1 MLVLAMA
8 FPMTASNAFEPSDV
22 NRDGIT
28 NISDV
33 TFLINY
39 LLTEEWPDGPAT
51 NYEFVDL
58 GLSSG
63 TLWATQN
70 VGAENPEDY
79 GDYFA
84 WGETEPNKENYSWST
99 TAWVYYEGS
108 SLRLSKYNTD
118 SQYGEIDNK
127 TELDPEDDAAYVN
140 WGPEWRMPTNVQVN
154 ELLTQCT
161 WTWTEVN
168 GVKGRMVTGPNGNS
182 IFLPAAG
189 QRSGANL
196 SSTGTNG
203 NYWSRDLFVSNNTVK
218 PNSAF
223 KLYFS
228 QSLKQRTS
236 ATRNYGYPVRPVYAS
251 QYVPTYD
258 YERGDVNG
266 DGNTNIV
273 DVTALINYL
282 LGDAGPEPAVEYV
295 DLGLPNGTL
304 WATHNVGATNP
315 EDMGDYFAWGETA
328 PKANYVWEGTAWLYV
343 ENGKKRLSKYNTM
356 SDYGPVDNK
365 TELDP
370 EDDAAYVNMGSE
382 WRMPSKAEIDELIE
396 NCTWEWTQLNGVNGQ
411 LITGPNGNTMFL
423 PAIGERM
430 GTNIYH
436 VGDQGNYWSRSLYVL
451 NETISYPTAAYKIY
465 LNDTGMSW
473 NSGERSCGFPVRAV
487 RITRN

>member
-1 MLVLAMA
+1 MKKISLFMLVLAMA
-8 FPMTASNAFEPSDV
+8 FPMNASNAFEPNDV

-63 TLWATQN
+63 TMWATQN

-182 IFLPAAG
+182 MLLPA
-189 QRSGANL
+189 
-196 SSTGTNG
+196 TGYVTDSWVHNVSEWG
-203 NYWSRDLFVSNNTVK
+203 YYWSRDLNPNQSSSACFLAAKSGFQLCSNT
-218 PNSAF
+218 F
-223 KLYFS
+223 
-228 QSLKQRTS
+228 R
-236 ATRNYGYPVRPVYAS
+236 
-251 QYVPTYD
+251 
-258 YERGDVNG
+258 
-266 DGNTNIV
+266 
-273 DVTALINYL
+273 YL
-282 LGDAGPEPAVEYV
+282 
-295 DLGLPNGTL
+295 
-304 WATHNVGATNP
+304 
-315 EDMGDYFAWGETA
+315 
-328 PKANYVWEGTAWLYV
+328 
-343 ENGKKRLSKYNTM
+343 
-356 SDYGPVDNK
+356 
-365 TELDP
+365 
-370 EDDAAYVNMGSE
+370 
-382 WRMPSKAEIDELIE
+382 
-396 NCTWEWTQLNGVNGQ
+396 GV
-411 LITGPNGNTMFL
+411 
-423 PAIGERM
+423 A
-430 GTNIYH
+430 
-436 VGDQGNYWSRSLYVL
+436 
-451 NETISYPTAAYKIY
+451 
-465 LNDTGMSW
+465 
-473 NSGERSCGFPVRAV
+473 VRAV
-487 RITRN
+487 RVQ